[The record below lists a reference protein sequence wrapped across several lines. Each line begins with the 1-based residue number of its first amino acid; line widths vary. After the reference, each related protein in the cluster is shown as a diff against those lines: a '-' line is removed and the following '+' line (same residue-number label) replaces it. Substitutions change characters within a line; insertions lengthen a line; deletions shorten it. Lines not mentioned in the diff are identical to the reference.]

1 MSKVQ
6 VTIDDHAYEIEV
18 NPQQRNGDELMVI
31 VNGESVPVTV
41 PGIDDYTPLDWLVVD
56 GQSYEIALDDDLRW
70 IGDTKGLH
78 RLTIRDLD
86 ATVARPPS
94 GDGRV
99 KAPIPGLIARLLVQE
114 GAQVEAGQPIII
126 LEAMKME
133 NQIRAPRSGT
143 VSQIEV
149 SEGQVVVLD
158 QMMIEIT

>member
-6 VTIDDHAYEIEV
+6 VTIDDQAYEIEV
-18 NPQQRNGDELMVI
+18 NPQQRTGDELMII

-41 PGIDDYTPLDWLVVD
+41 PGIDDHTPLDWLVVD

-70 IGDTKGLH
+70 IGDTKGLY
-78 RLTIRDLD
+78 RLTIRDMD
-86 ATVARPPS
+86 VAVARPPS

-99 KAPIPGLIARLLVQE
+99 KAPIPGLIARLLVEE
-114 GAQVEAGQPIII
+114 GSQVEAGQPIII

-149 SEGQVVVLD
+149 REGQVVILD
-158 QMMIEIT
+158 QLMIEIT